1 MMKEQV
7 IIQAISITRR
17 SQQNF
22 FQVKLPRDTGKI
34 IGIESG
40 LIIQDSP
47 PYAFSTLLANTG
59 ITERNN
65 LMGVMQLK
73 ANGRPDIF
81 YANEIFERDLNIGAG
96 ELRVFSNDQPN
107 ERRLLLLR
115 PRIPPD
121 GNSFGF
127 SPSCT
132 HGTKREEDPLNIC
145 GCTVING
152 YFKDS
157 IGDIMGY
164 DLSYKVMLYIW
175 IERQLTSNDNK
186 PGT

>member
-7 IIQAISITRR
+7 IIQPISISKRG
-17 SQQNF
+17 QQNF
-22 FQVKLPRDTGKI
+22 FQVKLPRDTDKI
-34 IGIESG
+34 IGIETG

-47 PYAFSTLLANTG
+47 IYAFSILLANPG
-59 ITERNN
+59 VTERNN

-81 YANEIFERDLNIGAG
+81 YAKEIFERDLNIGAG
-96 ELRVFSNDQPN
+96 ELRVFPNDQPN

-132 HGTKREEDPLNIC
+132 HGTKREEDPLSIC

-157 IGDIMGY
+157 IGEVMGY
-164 DLSYKVMLYIW
+164 DLIYKVMLYIW
-175 IERQLTSNDNK
+175 IEKQTKSNDN
-186 PGT
+186 